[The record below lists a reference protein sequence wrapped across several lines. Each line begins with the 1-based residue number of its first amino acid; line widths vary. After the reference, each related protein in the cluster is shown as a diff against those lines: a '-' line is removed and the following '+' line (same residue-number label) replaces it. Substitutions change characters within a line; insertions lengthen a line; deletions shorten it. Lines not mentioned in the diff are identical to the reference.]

1 MSGKERS
8 RDEKNITSGKLLPD
22 ELERAVLSK
31 VGAPRGEV
39 LVGPR
44 VGEDAAVIKWPD
56 GRLMVLASDPIVGAE
71 KGGGRLLVRVNVN
84 DIAAKGAEPA
94 FIIITIIM
102 PPHMGERAVAAVM
115 SEINDECAANNI
127 AIVGGH
133 TEFNDAYRRPVMCAA
148 LVGMTDRVL
157 SAADISNGDAIYV
170 SKHIGIEGM
179 AILAS
184 DRPDLLRGHFSE
196 SELREIEEWME
207 LTSVLPESRM
217 LRDFASFMHDP
228 TEGGFMGGLHEICAL
243 AGMSA
248 ELTGGA
254 VPLHPYTIR
263 ASEAIGFDPLRLVAS
278 GSMIAIVPKDK
289 TASVEERFANSP
301 IKITKVGVM
310 NGSALPD
317 KNRGSHEELWG
328 LLKRKRTA

>member
-1 MSGKERS
+1 MSGRERS

-31 VGAPRGEV
+31 TGAPRGEV

-56 GRLMVLASDPIVGAE
+56 GKLMVLASDPIVGAE

-102 PPHMGERAVAAVM
+102 PPAMGERAVAEVM
-115 SEINDECAANNI
+115 SEIHGECAANNI

-133 TEFNDAYRRPVMCAA
+133 TEFNDAYPRPVMCAS
-148 LVGMTDRVL
+148 LVGMADRVL
-157 SAADISNGDAIYV
+157 SAADIRDGDAVYV

-184 DRPDLLRGHFSE
+184 DRPDLLRGHFSPGE
-196 SELREIEEWME
+196 TREIEDWME

-228 TEGGFMGGLHEICAL
+228 TEGGFMGGFREICAL

-248 ELTGGA
+248 DLNRGA

-263 ASEAIGFDPLRLVAS
+263 ASEALGFDPLRLVAS

-289 TASVEERFANSP
+289 AASVEERFANSP

-310 NGSALPD
+310 SGSALPD
-317 KNRGSHEELWG
+317 KNWDCREELWG
-328 LLKRKRTA
+328 LLKKKRL